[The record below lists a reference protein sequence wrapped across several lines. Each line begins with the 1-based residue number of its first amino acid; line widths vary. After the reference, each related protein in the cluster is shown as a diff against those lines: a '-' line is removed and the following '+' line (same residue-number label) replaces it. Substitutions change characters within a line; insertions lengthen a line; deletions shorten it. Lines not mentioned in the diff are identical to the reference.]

1 MAIIHGKVIGGEG
14 FIPGVSVE
22 IKNEQ
27 FETLYKTI
35 SDEAGDFSLSV
46 PDGIYPFLTAV
57 RDYGDRYLEY
67 WAQNVPAQ
75 RELTLDVHID
85 TVGVYGLH
93 AFHVKG
99 AANALTVYFRPMSL
113 QKFKSGAHD
122 IAPELGKRN
131 ITVLVDG
138 QQSEIYCLNRV
149 QEYAGEDA
157 GLLTAYLLQAS
168 VTLNADEWKRVD
180 VTVRDSEEQFG
191 CATLFR

>member
-1 MAIIHGKVIGGEG
+1 MAIIHGTVIGGEG
-14 FIPGVSVE
+14 ILPGVSVE

-27 FETLYKTI
+27 FETLYETV
-35 SDEAGDFSLSV
+35 SDEAGTFSLSV

-75 RELTLDVHID
+75 RELTLDVRID
-85 TVGVYGLH
+85 TVEVYGLH

-113 QKFKSGAHD
+113 QKFKSGAHE
-122 IAPELGKRN
+122 IAPDLDKCN

-138 QQSEIYCLNRV
+138 QQSEIYSLNRV
-149 QEYAGEDA
+149 QEYAGEDV
-157 GLLTAYLLQAS
+157 GLLTAYLLQVS
-168 VTLNADEWKRVD
+168 VPLNADEWKRVD
-180 VTVRDSEEQFG
+180 VTVRDNEEQFG